1 MRKPSAW
8 LCMCFSL
15 LAYLPAKSQALP
27 DTTGRWSIGVVV
39 APGIAYRTLSVTS
52 TLPIASTIMHERD
65 QWEDPRS
72 NVCGQIAL
80 RYRLSPLFSVESG
93 IGYALMGWQQRIDV
107 SALTFGDMIDPRRG
121 FLYPTS
127 DIIPSSMRL
136 LDSYHY
142 VEIPVQVSLHLGR
155 SRFRSVTS
163 IGISTSYLVRYSH
176 TVITEYADGSHHR
189 SSTDQTSSFKQF
201 GVFPTISSGVS
212 YQVSDRMQLQ
222 MQPTFRYGV
231 LNVIDAPI
239 TANLWSAGIA
249 FGAWMRL

>member
-15 LAYLPAKSQALP
+15 LAYSPAKCQALP
-27 DTTGRWSIGVVV
+27 DTTSRWSIGVVV
-39 APGIAYRTLSVTS
+39 PPGIAYRTLSVTS
-52 TLPIASTIMHERD
+52 TSAIAPTTMHGSD
-65 QWEDPRS
+65 QREDPRP
-72 NVCGQIAL
+72 NVCAQIAL
-80 RYRLSPLFSVESG
+80 RYRLSPLFSLESG

-121 FLYPTS
+121 YLYSTS
-127 DIIPSSMRL
+127 DLMPSAMRL

-142 VEIPVQVSLHLGR
+142 VEIPVQASLHLGH
-155 SRFRSVTS
+155 SRLRSVTS

-176 TVITEYADGSHHR
+176 TVITEYGDGSHHR
-189 SSTDQTSSFKQF
+189 NSTDLTSSFKQF
-201 GVFPTISSGVS
+201 GLFPTISSGVS
-212 YQVSDRMQLQ
+212 YQVSDRMELQ

-239 TANLWSAGIA
+239 TANLWSAGLA
-249 FGAWMRL
+249 FSAWMKL